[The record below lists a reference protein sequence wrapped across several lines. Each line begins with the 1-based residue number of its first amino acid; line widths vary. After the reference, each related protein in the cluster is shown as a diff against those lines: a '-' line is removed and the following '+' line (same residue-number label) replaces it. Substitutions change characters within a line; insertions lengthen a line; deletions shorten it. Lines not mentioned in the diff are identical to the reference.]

1 MAPVYFMKLSKEDHN
16 RLLEGIRAGD
26 TATIRLL
33 YREVL
38 PGIKKYVV
46 RNSGNESDAEDIFQ
60 DALMV
65 VYEKATSGDLK
76 LTSALSTYLFAVSK
90 HLWYNV
96 LRRRG
101 KVEHGAD
108 YEGLMP
114 EADNDVLTDIGKM
127 EVNNLYQ
134 KHFLRLDEK
143 CRKLLNLYFSSE
155 TTETIMQLTGYT
167 HAYVRKKKFECKQKL
182 MNSIEKDP
190 LYKELMGEDKYKR

>member
-90 HLWYNV
+90 HLW
-96 LRRRG
+96 
-101 KVEHGAD
+101 
-108 YEGLMP
+108 
-114 EADNDVLTDIGKM
+114 
-127 EVNNLYQ
+127 
-134 KHFLRLDEK
+134 
-143 CRKLLNLYFSSE
+143 
-155 TTETIMQLTGYT
+155 
-167 HAYVRKKKFECKQKL
+167 
-182 MNSIEKDP
+182 
-190 LYKELMGEDKYKR
+190 